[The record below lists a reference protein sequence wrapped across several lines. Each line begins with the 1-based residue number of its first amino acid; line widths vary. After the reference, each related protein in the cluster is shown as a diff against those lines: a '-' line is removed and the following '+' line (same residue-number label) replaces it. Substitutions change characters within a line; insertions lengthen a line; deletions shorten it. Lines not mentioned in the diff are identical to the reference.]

1 MPKITRLTGPA
12 CVAAALIWAGP
23 VIAADGP
30 SCPKTLQV
38 AEKPTAIPDGFK
50 AFTDTNPPSE
60 DLSAATKVE
69 LNRIMFSDGPPNEIA
84 WLAPDRDER
93 KYQVYAFSASEGR
106 QTWLS
111 CGYSNTGIMI
121 SMPLPA
127 SIKSCKVT
135 HDPSVQDYPAT
146 GMTCR

>member
-1 MPKITRLTGPA
+1 MTLPA
-12 CVAAALIWAGP
+12 RQICLIAALFWAGP
-23 VIAADGP
+23 GMAADSP

-38 AEKPTAIPDGFK
+38 AEKPAAIPDGFK
-50 AFTDTNPPSE
+50 AFANGNPPSE
-60 DLSAATKVE
+60 DLAAAAKAD
-69 LNRIMFSDGPPNEIA
+69 LNQIMFSDGPPTEIA

-93 KYQVYAFSASEGR
+93 TYQVYAFSASEGR

-111 CGYSNTGIMI
+111 CGYFNTSVII

-135 HDPSVQDYPAT
+135 HDPSVQGYPAT
-146 GMTCR
+146 GMSCR